1 MSKRYFIFLL
11 LPFLTSE
18 VTSAQ
23 SIIDCRVVTGGITEC
38 NPYGSKFIRAKEIHY
53 MSDRHKLIV
62 VKTLPPPAKKTSTQK
77 SSLADIIENHTE
89 VEESLRFGRVEKK
102 PLKASVPKEPVVEDI
117 NQTESEEV
125 KPTENIEVKER
136 AKVGKVTKEYGEYVV
151 VKGDALIKIAKK
163 FRVKTAK
170 IATLNG
176 LKKSSTIR
184 IGQKLKIP
192 LSQKMVDAIV
202 KAEYKVER
210 GDTLI
215 SIAKKFGLSSK
226 DLAKFNHIKRNSL
239 IRKGEKL
246 LLPLPHKLAEIEAER
261 MRKLFRRG
269 FGKHRL
275 RVTATAYTSHKG
287 QTDKTPFLAAWNNRL
302 RPGMKIIAVS
312 RDLLSRYG
320 MRNGT
325 VVKIAGLSGYYMV
338 RDKMNK
344 RYKKRI
350 DVYMGLNKRKALR
363 WGRRSVMIYW

>member
-1 MSKRYFIFLL
+1 M
-11 LPFLTSE
+11 P
-18 VTSAQ
+18 
-23 SIIDCRVVTGGITEC
+23 
-38 NPYGSKFIRAKEIHY
+38 
-53 MSDRHKLIV
+53 DRHKLIV
-62 VKTLPPPAKKTSTQK
+62 VKTLPLPAKKTSTEK
-77 SSLADIIENHTE
+77 SSLVEMIESHTE
-89 VEESLRFGRVEKK
+89 VEESLRFKSAEKE
-102 PLKASVPKEPVVEDI
+102 PLKVPLLKEPVVEDV
-117 NQTESEEV
+117 NETEIKEV
-125 KPTENIEVKER
+125 KPTEQKEPKKSPEVEK
-136 AKVGKVTKEYGEYVV
+136 ATKEYGEYVV

-163 FRVKTAK
+163 FRVKREE

-176 LKKSSTIR
+176 LKKSSIIR

-192 LSQKMVDAIV
+192 LSQKMVDAIT
-202 KAEYKVER
+202 KAEYKVES

-215 SIAKKFGLSSK
+215 SIAKKFGLSTK
-226 DLAKFNHIKRNSL
+226 DLAKFNNIKRTSL

-246 LLPLPHKLAEIEAER
+246 LLPLPHKLAEIEAEK

-287 QTDKTPFLAAWNNRL
+287 QTDETPFLAAWNNHL

-350 DVYMGLNKRKALR
+350 DIYMGLNKRKALR